1 MASTYT
7 SRIRLEKQADGE
19 NPNSWGLI
27 LNQNVIDLVDEAVAG
42 YTIVSVSSVPVAL
55 SNANGA
61 SDQARKAGLKLQGTL
76 TANVTVSF
84 PAQEKTYFIHNGTS
98 GNYDVLLKAGSGT
111 AVTATS
117 QGLSM
122 VVATDGTTIN
132 TMKSEDNDSKIYN
145 PFLVTSTLTATDT
158 VTPSAGKSIYQ
169 RVDTTGGAAT
179 ITLAVGD
186 LSIGQ
191 YIIVDKI
198 GGSAGMTIAYPG
210 SSQVISLGD
219 STELAMAIY
228 NGVAFSFV
236 ETVKA

>member
-210 SSQVISLGD
+210 SSQGISLGS

-228 NGVAFSFV
+228 NGTAFSFV
-236 ETVKA
+236 ETLKQ